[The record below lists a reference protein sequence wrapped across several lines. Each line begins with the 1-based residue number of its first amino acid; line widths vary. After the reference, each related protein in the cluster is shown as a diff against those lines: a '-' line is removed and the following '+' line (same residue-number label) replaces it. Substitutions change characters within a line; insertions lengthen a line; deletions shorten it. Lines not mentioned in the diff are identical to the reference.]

1 MKQRQPLKIRRLLIL
16 RTLKVMVVEVKEDM
30 KTVKSNSVNKTSVAE
45 DKVGVVEVEAEE
57 VSQATRS

>member
-1 MKQRQPLKIRRLLIL
+1 
-16 RTLKVMVVEVKEDM
+16 MVVEVKEDM

>member
-1 MKQRQPLKIRRLLIL
+1 LKQRQPLKIRRLLIL